1 MASDLLSLPS
11 EQEPEV
17 EELKSKE
24 EYYIKFHDKLLDAHK
39 EATEAINGYMLTCY
53 LLVGFMVLT
62 YSGSIS
68 KVIFNGIEVK
78 LDHLGQYTT
87 ILVYLIYL
95 VMSFHMLRLARIF
108 RAIRRNA
115 STLLRINKNARILD
129 IPDLGLLLPGVSG
142 IMLAAARLQM
152 GYFVKRILKAP
163 VQIFQDFL
171 VGVVDMKQN
180 PADWSN
186 WRIAVF
192 GVKIVVRMYFTFVGV
207 LTGISLLVFAIAL
220 TLVYFPLP
228 TCFSLLESMQGL
240 TQTKFMQLPLFDQ
253 FLTVG
258 LFVLSL
264 IVFACWAA
272 MSFFYS
278 TDFLRGLADDIDRAL
293 PALATFVESTPASA
307 QAANLPKWEEVQ
319 ATLKNLQA
327 TLQSW

>member
-24 EYYIKFHDKLLDAHK
+24 EYCVKFHDKLLDAHK

-115 STLLRINKNARILD
+115 STLLSINKNARVFD

-142 IMLAAARLQM
+142 IMLATARLQM
-152 GYFVKRILKAP
+152 GYFVKLILKAP

-192 GVKIVVRMYFTFVGV
+192 GVKIVVRMYFIFGSV
-207 LTGISLLVFAIAL
+207 LTGISLLVFVIAL

-264 IVFACWAA
+264 IVFASWAT

-293 PALATFVESTPASA
+293 PALAAFVESTPASA

-319 ATLKNLQA
+319 VTLKNLQA